1 MPMNRTRLLL
11 LVSSLAAGGLTLLP
25 SSAHAATCIVDQTG
39 LFPSAHPDIA
49 SALSVCDGTTAT
61 DEILFYCEQASNT
74 CETEGFS
81 LFNQQIVFKV
91 IAGSDRPVF
100 SSGISAE
107 DSELLVLGAMKIST
121 PSDPAVEAHSSVVTL
136 RGDGDYLTLIAG
148 TGPALRVVGASSV
161 ELERVRIR
169 DSFIGL
175 KTEPDLTHAPTIE
188 AREVSFA
195 YNRTAGV
202 IDSFATTCGAPP
214 NPRHTQ
220 LDLVLGQGNQ
230 PNYVEG
236 NGAGFVLHGDARMT
250 AEHTLFLRNLG
261 WGLTHP
267 SLVEVADAA
276 DFRGVN
282 LLGYDNDDIADLG
295 QPLSSW
301 LTVPVA
307 SVVRTSDCATVDIDA
322 STFAHNRIEYGLS
335 AGSSEPM
342 YVHATVLEETGRKGL
357 DGSSGILFTD
367 GTTTIH
373 GSQSNWDGC
382 EVNYYGPPVATCP
395 PMAGTVSDDPM
406 LDASTAPGWSPYPL
420 VMEDLFLV
428 ASPREVGP
436 LLADDLLDPATAWST
451 DGVAR
456 DTGLVDWGYH
466 NACSGC

>member
-1 MPMNRTRLLL
+1 MNRTQLVLLA
-11 LVSSLAAGGLTLLP
+11 SSLAAGALTLLP
-25 SSAHAATCIVDQTG
+25 SPAHAAACIVDQTG
-39 LFPSAHPDIA
+39 LFPSAYPDIA
-49 SALSVCDGTTAT
+49 SALSVCDGTTGM
-61 DEILFYCEQASNT
+61 DEILFYCEQAHNT
-74 CETEGFS
+74 CEIEGFS
-81 LFNQQIVFKV
+81 LVSQQIVFKV
-91 IAGSDRPVF
+91 IGGSDRPVF
-100 SSGISAE
+100 YTGISAE
-107 DSELLVLGAMKIST
+107 DSELHVLGAMKIST
-121 PSDPAVEAHSSVVTL
+121 PFDPAVEALSSVVTL
-136 RGDGDYLTLIAG
+136 RGDGDYITLAAG
-148 TGPALRVVGASSV
+148 GAPALRVVGASSV
-161 ELERVRIR
+161 ELERVQLR

-175 KTEPDLTHAPTIE
+175 QTEPYLGDAPVIE
-188 AREVSFA
+188 AREVSFSH
-195 YNRTAGV
+195 NQTAGV

-214 NPRHTQ
+214 SPTHTQ
-220 LDLVLGQGNQ
+220 LDLLLGQGNQ

-236 NGAGFVLHGDARMT
+236 NGAGFVLRGDARMT
-250 AEHTLFLRNLG
+250 AEHTIFLRNLG

-267 SLVEVADAA
+267 SLVEVGDAA

-295 QPLSSW
+295 LPLSSW

-307 SVVRTSDCATVDIDA
+307 SVVRTTDCATVDIDA

-335 AGSSEPM
+335 TGSSEPM

-357 DGSSGILFTD
+357 NGSSGILFTD

-406 LDASTAPGWSPYPL
+406 LDASTAPSWSPYPL

-428 ASPREVGP
+428 GNPREVGP
-436 LLADDLLDPATAWST
+436 VLADDLLDPATAWST
-451 DGVAR
+451 DGVTR

-466 NACSGC
+466 NPCSGC